1 MREVAFLLFAAVCL
15 SSWSTTNGLSP
26 SRPVILGSGGNLPHV
41 CDAPSAFCSTN
52 VLTVELDS
60 SLFSSYSV
68 SLTAPSGETTTVS
81 ATSPT
86 VTLPVTGQGDGFVVT
101 IDGGDYGTFDGVFS
115 RSGAS
120 TVTLTDHQ
128 ALQLAQNR
136 RLDSG

>member
-1 MREVAFLLFAAVCL
+1 MGSLNVAL
-15 SSWSTTNGLSP
+15 
-26 SRPVILGSGGNLPHV
+26 
-41 CDAPSAFCSTN
+41 DATQYA
-52 VLTVELDS
+52 
-60 SLFSSYSV
+60 SYSV
-68 SLTAPSGETTTVS
+68 SLIAPSGETTTVS

-86 VTLPVTGQGDGFVVT
+86 VTIPVTGQGDGFVVT